1 MTKRD
6 QRTTGEMIS
15 TIVFAGGGLVLLGG
29 ALDPEASLGRRALL
43 ALGALGG
50 FMAAGR
56 FLIAAAW
63 AAYRTG
69 RR

>member
-1 MTKRD
+1 MTKRN

-15 TIVFAGGGLVLLGG
+15 TVVFAGGGLVLFGG
-29 ALDPEASLGRRALL
+29 ALDPEANLGRRAVL

-63 AAYRTG
+63 AAYRDG
-69 RR
+69 RP

>member
-1 MTKRD
+1 MTKRN
-6 QRTTGEMIS
+6 QRSTGEMIS
-15 TIVFAGGGLVLLGG
+15 TVVFAGGGLVLLGG
-29 ALDPEASLGRRALL
+29 ALDPEASLGRRAAL

-63 AAYRTG
+63 EAYRAG
-69 RR
+69 RS

>member
-1 MTKRD
+1 MTKRN

-15 TIVFAGGGLVLLGG
+15 TIVFAAGGLVLLGG
-29 ALDPEASLGRRALL
+29 ALDPEASLGRRAAL

-63 AAYRTG
+63 AAYRAG
-69 RR
+69 RS

>member
-1 MTKRD
+1 
-6 QRTTGEMIS
+6 
-15 TIVFAGGGLVLLGG
+15 LVLLGG

-63 AAYRTG
+63 AAYRAG

>member
-1 MTKRD
+1 MTKRN

-29 ALDPEASLGRRALL
+29 ALDPEATLGRRAVL

-56 FLIAAAW
+56 FLIAAVW
-63 AAYRTG
+63 AAYRAG
-69 RR
+69 RP